1 MTLNRFK
8 KFITPSQLYRGHWK
22 DTLVSRINIPKKI
35 NIFRATNQE
44 SDNKTQKKKTKMT
57 RTGNTIYYS
66 VVTGTINSCSY
77 PTNRHKLTSLIQKHG
92 SPSLVFASSK
102 KHALP
107 SVIGNT
113 SG

>member
-44 SDNKTQKKKTKMT
+44 SAKKTQKNQNDKDRK
-57 RTGNTIYYS
+57 YY
-66 VVTGTINSCSY
+66 I
-77 PTNRHKLTSLIQKHG
+77 L
-92 SPSLVFASSK
+92 FSS
-102 KHALP
+102 
-107 SVIGNT
+107 NWYY
-113 SG
+113 

>member
-44 SDNKTQKKKTKMT
+44 SAKKTQKKKPK
-57 RTGNTIYYS
+57 
-66 VVTGTINSCSY
+66 
-77 PTNRHKLTSLIQKHG
+77 
-92 SPSLVFASSK
+92 
-102 KHALP
+102 
-107 SVIGNT
+107 
-113 SG
+113 

>member
-44 SDNKTQKKKTKMT
+44 SAKKTQKKKNQNDKD
-57 RTGNTIYYS
+57 RKYY
-66 VVTGTINSCSY
+66 I
-77 PTNRHKLTSLIQKHG
+77 L
-92 SPSLVFASSK
+92 FSS
-102 KHALP
+102 
-107 SVIGNT
+107 NWYY
-113 SG
+113 

>member
-44 SDNKTQKKKTKMT
+44 SAKKTQKKKNQNNKD
-57 RTGNTIYYS
+57 RKYY
-66 VVTGTINSCSY
+66 I
-77 PTNRHKLTSLIQKHG
+77 L
-92 SPSLVFASSK
+92 FSS
-102 KHALP
+102 
-107 SVIGNT
+107 NWYY
-113 SG
+113 